1 MARLALRILAVLL
14 LVNFSGVAQVLP
26 DSEVSEKKITSQNI
40 NDILFDNVELSQY
53 VSGVEL
59 LWNDTSLVSPYFGKY
74 SIVAQFAE
82 KPLEGSLL
90 TPEWKLS
97 WVKPIDGSR
106 LFFLNGFTPDK
117 TYLIKL
123 GVVESSLVK
132 DEMTEGDFKWWSAE
146 TAFKTSKLF
155 NNINLKPGE
164 GTINVQWT
172 LDYEI
177 IDQLSNYSVIV
188 AHNTAI
194 GEKRNKSGYT
204 GSDWVVSEP
213 MPIKTLNYEITD
225 LIDAENYVVK
235 VGLTKKDSSLAE
247 PIWSGKS
254 KTETSRS
261 WGVIRLLILIGSL
274 GLFIYGMKIMS
285 EGLQQTAG
293 ARLRNW
299 LRSITSNRFK
309 GVLTGFGITS
319 IVQSSSVTT
328 VMTVSFVNAGLMTL
342 RESAGVM
349 MGANIG
355 TTITAWL
362 VLLVGFKVSID
373 SYSLVLIALVFPL
386 IFINRGKT
394 KALAQAVIG
403 FSILFMGLSFLKD
416 AVPELDENSGL
427 VQFFTAYKEP
437 TFFTR
442 ILFILLGAMVT
453 IVVQSSSA
461 AMTLT
466 MTLVAKGILPFEVA
480 AAMILGENI
489 GTTITAEL
497 ASLVGNVHAK
507 RSARIHSIF
516 NVIGVGWMI
525 IIFPFFLDFVGYLV
539 SILSNDV
546 WDPRNP
552 ELANEGLAVLH
563 TAFNAINVLVLIWF
577 VPQLVNLAE
586 KTVKSKG
593 KIDEEFRLEFIGT
606 NIVDT
611 PEISIYE
618 AKKEVAKFGEITSRM
633 SHFTRQL
640 LIDPDKKSFKRNLE
654 RIQKYEE
661 ITDRVEIEVAK
672 YLNKVSEGELTQE
685 NSQEIRG
692 LNSITNDLERIGDIF
707 YQMSKTLERK
717 SDEKIWFSPQ
727 QRQGLLEMLDLVD
740 QAFEVMVENLLSE
753 KTQSRLDLAMQLEDQ
768 INQKRDELRN
778 IHLENMESPEYNI
791 KSGMTFND
799 LFSSC
804 EKVGDHIINVSE
816 AIAGKI

>member
-1 MARLALRILAVLL
+1 
-14 LVNFSGVAQVLP
+14 
-26 DSEVSEKKITSQNI
+26 
-40 NDILFDNVELSQY
+40 
-53 VSGVEL
+53 
-59 LWNDTSLVSPYFGKY
+59 
-74 SIVAQFAE
+74 
-82 KPLEGSLL
+82 
-90 TPEWKLS
+90 
-97 WVKPIDGSR
+97 
-106 LFFLNGFTPDK
+106 
-117 TYLIKL
+117 
-123 GVVESSLVK
+123 
-132 DEMTEGDFKWWSAE
+132 
-146 TAFKTSKLF
+146 
-155 NNINLKPGE
+155 
-164 GTINVQWT
+164 
-172 LDYEI
+172 
-177 IDQLSNYSVIV
+177 
-188 AHNTAI
+188 
-194 GEKRNKSGYT
+194 
-204 GSDWVVSEP
+204 
-213 MPIKTLNYEITD
+213 
-225 LIDAENYVVK
+225 
-235 VGLTKKDSSLAE
+235 
-247 PIWSGKS
+247 
-254 KTETSRS
+254 
-261 WGVIRLLILIGSL
+261 
-274 GLFIYGMKIMS
+274 
-285 EGLQQTAG
+285 
-293 ARLRNW
+293 
-299 LRSITSNRFK
+299 
-309 GVLTGFGITS
+309 
-319 IVQSSSVTT
+319 
-328 VMTVSFVNAGLMTL
+328 
-342 RESAGVM
+342 
-349 MGANIG
+349 
-355 TTITAWL
+355 
-362 VLLVGFKVSID
+362 
-373 SYSLVLIALVFPL
+373 VLIALVFPL

-480 AAMILGENI
+480 AAIILGENI

-640 LIDPDKKSFKRNLE
+640 LIDPDKKSFK
-654 RIQKYEE
+654 
-661 ITDRVEIEVAK
+661 
-672 YLNKVSEGELTQE
+672 
-685 NSQEIRG
+685 
-692 LNSITNDLERIGDIF
+692 
-707 YQMSKTLERK
+707 
-717 SDEKIWFSPQ
+717 
-727 QRQGLLEMLDLVD
+727 
-740 QAFEVMVENLLSE
+740 
-753 KTQSRLDLAMQLEDQ
+753 
-768 INQKRDELRN
+768 
-778 IHLENMESPEYNI
+778 
-791 KSGMTFND
+791 
-799 LFSSC
+799 
-804 EKVGDHIINVSE
+804 
-816 AIAGKI
+816 

>member
-1 MARLALRILAVLL
+1 MTKIAWIFLFGISLVISNTTFTQGNENNLVTRL
-14 LVNFSGVAQVLP
+14 N
-26 DSEVSEKKITSQNI
+26 SQNI
-40 NDILFDNVELSQY
+40 DELIFDNIELDQFI
-53 VSGVEL
+53 SGVSLEWSNKEL
-59 LWNDTSLVSPYFGKY
+59 IQPILDKY
-74 SIVAQFAE
+74 AIVAKYAE
-82 KPLEGSLL
+82 KPVEGSLL
-90 TPEWKLS
+90 NPNWKLS
-97 WVKPIDGSR
+97 KVKTIGTKR
-106 LFFLNGFTPDK
+106 IFFLQGFQPNK
-117 TYLIKL
+117 TYLL
-123 GVVESSLVK
+123 QFGVVSASSIK
-132 DEMTEGDFKWWSAE
+132 DEMEESDFKWWSNE
-146 TAFKTSKLF
+146 TEFKTSKIF
-155 NNINLKPGE
+155 NNVNLVADE
-164 GTINVQWT
+164 GSIQVQWA
-172 LDYEI
+172 LDYDI
-177 IDQLSNYSVIV
+177 LDQLEGYGIII

-204 GSDWVVSEP
+204 DSDWQTSSVL
-213 MPIKTLNYEITD
+213 PINTLNYEIND
-225 LIDAENYVVK
+225 LLDAENYVVK
-235 VGLTKKDSSLAE
+235 IGLTKIDSSLSE
-247 PIWSGKS
+247 PIWSKKEKATTG
-254 KTETSRS
+254 RS
-261 WGVIRLLILIGSL
+261 WGIIRLLILIGSL

-403 FSILFMGLSFLKD
+403 FSILFMGLSFLKS

-427 VQFFTAYKEP
+427 VQFFTRYKEP
-437 TFFTR
+437 TFMTR
-442 ILFILLGAMVT
+442 ILFVFLGALVT

-489 GTTITAEL
+489 GTTITAEI

-525 IIFPFFLDFVGYLV
+525 LIFPFFLDFVGFLV
-539 SILSNDV
+539 SLIGNEP

-552 ELANEGLAVLH
+552 ELANEGIAVLH
-563 TAFNAINVLVLIWF
+563 TAFNAINVLLLIWF
-577 VPQLVNLAE
+577 VPQLVSLAE
-586 KTVKSKG
+586 RTVKSKG
-593 KIDEEFRLEFIGT
+593 KVDEEFRLEFIGT

-618 AKKEVAKFGEITSRM
+618 ARKEVAKFGEITSRM
-633 SHFTRQL
+633 SKFTRTL
-640 LIDPDKKSFKRNLE
+640 LTDPDKKVFKRHLE
-654 RIQKYEE
+654 KIQKYEE
-661 ITDRVEIEVAK
+661 ITDRVEIEVAQ
-672 YLNKVSEGELTQE
+672 YLNKVSEGELTQG

-707 YQMSKTLERK
+707 YQMSKTIERK
-717 SDEKIWFSPQ
+717 SEDKIWFSPQ
-727 QRQGLLEMLDLVD
+727 QRQGLLEMLDLID
-740 QAFEVMVENLLSE
+740 QSFEVMVENLQGE
-753 KTQSRLDLAMQLEDQ
+753 RENVRLDLSNQLEEK

-778 IHLENMESPEYNI
+778 IHLENMESSEYNI
-791 KSGMTFND
+791 KSGMIFND

-816 AIAGKI
+816 ALVGKI